1 MQKFELNE
9 DNLILFLMKHYDNPG
24 CSGIQEFHDDVKRFK
39 YVRRLFKKY
48 EEQQLL
54 RERLIINHL
63 VVLNNLF
70 GIDTVTQVL
79 LYKIDQKHHSYLKT
93 FMLYLNMN
101 TDKIDDISI
110 DDTIANKLRNL

>member
-9 DNLILFLMKHYDNPG
+9 DNFVLFLMKHYDNPG
-24 CSGIQEFHDDVKRFK
+24 CSGIQEFYDDIKRFK
-39 YVRRLFKKY
+39 YIRRLFKKY
-48 EEQQLL
+48 DSQDEL

-70 GIDTVTQVL
+70 GVDTVSKVL
-79 LYKIDQKHHSYLKT
+79 AYKIDTSFYKYLKP

-101 TDKIDDISI
+101 VLDIDCEDMDQHIIDVLRKI
-110 DDTIANKLRNL
+110 

>member
-9 DNLILFLMKHYDNPG
+9 DNFVLYLMKHYDNPG
-24 CSGIQEFHDDVKRFK
+24 CMGIQEFYDDTKRFS
-39 YVRRLFKKY
+39 YLRRLFKKY
-48 EEQQLL
+48 DSLDEL

-70 GIDTVTQVL
+70 GVEATTKAL
-79 LYKIDQKHHSYLKT
+79 LYKVEPEFYSSLKT

-101 TDKIDDISI
+101 VDELDDVAL
-110 DDTIANKLRNL
+110 DDNIIEVLRKL